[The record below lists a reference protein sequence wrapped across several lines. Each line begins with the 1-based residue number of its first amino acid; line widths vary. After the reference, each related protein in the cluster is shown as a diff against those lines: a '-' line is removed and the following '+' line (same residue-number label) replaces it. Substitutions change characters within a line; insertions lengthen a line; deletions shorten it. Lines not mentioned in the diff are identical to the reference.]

1 MSSKRGQDDGND
13 QSGEQRPDG
22 DPGEDKVIRLPRDWL
37 GPREDL
43 VPFGP
48 SADRHSPEPSESEPP
63 SGERD
68 APGDASARPSLEEVP
83 SPPPDPVSPDDFWGE
98 RSAALQGPLDEA
110 DREAVVDDESGPTMR
125 QRRAPVLA
133 AAAAAVVAIAIL
145 TLSLL

>member
-1 MSSKRGQDDGND
+1 QFLCILSRWLDDSRHGPRRKVCKAMSSKRGQGDGND

-83 SPPPDPVSPDDFWGE
+83 SPPPDPVSPD
-98 RSAALQGPLDEA
+98 
-110 DREAVVDDESGPTMR
+110 
-125 QRRAPVLA
+125 
-133 AAAAAVVAIAIL
+133 
-145 TLSLL
+145 